1 MNENGERPNKMER
14 LKKLHYGTEWMFSDK
29 LAEILKECFFTV
41 KVGGSLKTP
50 RDLVKFAFDKYVFPA
65 LSQGE
70 KLVTTVVGRIFTH
83 LVVVNFEKYR
93 VVQQVRATDTLFE
106 VLMRN
111 GAILLGLVGFDEREN
126 LAIGMGFDVKGG
138 EMSVRATRVE
148 WKEEGGKKVASRFM
162 EANLS
167 AEQVAAFLGKFGFML
182 KIDPGWRVAVPN

>member
-1 MNENGERPNKMER
+1 MSENAEKPNKMER
-14 LKKLHYGTEWMFSDK
+14 LKRLHYGTEWMFSDK

-50 RDLVKFAFDKYVFPA
+50 RDLVKFAFDRYVFPA

-93 VVQQVRATDTLFE
+93 VVQQIRATDTLFD
-106 VLMRN
+106 VLVRN
-111 GAILLGLVGFDEREN
+111 GAILLGLVGFDERED
-126 LAIGMGFDVKGG
+126 LAIGMAFDVKEG

-148 WKEEGGKKVASRFM
+148 WKQEGERKVASRFM
-162 EANLS
+162 EASLS
-167 AEQVAAFLGKFGFML
+167 PVQVVEFLGKFGFVL
-182 KIDPGWRVAVPN
+182 RIDPGLRVVAPN